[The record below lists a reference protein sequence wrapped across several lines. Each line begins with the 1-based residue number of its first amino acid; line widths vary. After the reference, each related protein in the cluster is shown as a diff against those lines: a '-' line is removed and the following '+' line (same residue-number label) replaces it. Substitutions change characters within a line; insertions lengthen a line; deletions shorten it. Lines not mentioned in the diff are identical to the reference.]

1 MRRLLASTLLVVAA
15 VLGACGSETVDV
27 EGNWL
32 LVGARVPEGTWS
44 PDSDTSGSRYF
55 VRIAEAVDASGND
68 VGLVA
73 EGTSGC
79 DNFQAR
85 VQQDGDDLDFVDFE
99 TNKRPSCPESVPDA
113 LEGRFLTAIEA
124 VTSAEMDGDRL
135 VLKGQETALT
145 FEKRE
150 S

>member
-1 MRRLLASTLLVVAA
+1 MRRLLASTLLVVPMLLA
-15 VLGACGSETVDV
+15 GCGSDPVDV

-32 LVGARVPEGTWS
+32 MVGATVPDGTWQAET
-44 PDSDTSGSRYF
+44 DTSGSRYF
-55 VRIAEAVDASGND
+55 LRIADATDEAGQD

-73 EGTSGC
+73 DGVSGC
-79 DNFQAR
+79 DTFQAR
-85 VQQDGDDLDFVDFE
+85 VEQDGGDLDFADFE
-99 TNKRPSCPESVPDA
+99 TSERQTCPETVPDA

-124 VTSAEMDGDRL
+124 IDSAEMDGDLL
-135 VLKGQETALT
+135 VLRGPETTLT